1 MRVSAQPLKY
11 AVISAVTAI
20 AATTA
25 AIAIALAQDEP
36 GAAALGFSFGI
47 SFAPH
52 SALVAMPLGVV
63 FGTLRSRMGR
73 LPFAFAA
80 TLCAGVSGLLIGWWV
95 VGDAHYF
102 PRTVAR
108 FICIAWTLAAFAVA
122 IFSDAEPEPTGR
134 DD

>member
-1 MRVSAQPLKY
+1 LSQPLKY

-25 AIAIALAQDEP
+25 AIAVALAQEEP

-47 SFAPH
+47 SLAPH
-52 SALVAMPLGVV
+52 SALIAMPLGVI
-63 FGTLRSRMGR
+63 FGTLRPRMNR
-73 LPFAFAA
+73 WTFTLAA
-80 TLCAGVSGLLIGWWV
+80 TLCAGLSGWLLGWWV
-95 VGDAHYF
+95 VGDGHYF
-102 PRTVAR
+102 PGSVAR

-122 IFSDAEPEPTGR
+122 IFSEAIPETAEQ